1 MVVETGIQEVGSS
14 EGNDLSV
21 ARVNFGG
28 AWICGKIPVATC
40 DAARTDFIGKVDSFK
55 DCIKNKE
62 EKKGKN
68 IPIPITTSLDA
79 VIKETKG

>member
-28 AWICGKIPVATC
+28 VWICGKIPFATC
-40 DAARTDFIGKVDSFK
+40 DAARTDFIGRQICLRCV
-55 DCIKNKE
+55 
-62 EKKGKN
+62 
-68 IPIPITTSLDA
+68 
-79 VIKETKG
+79 